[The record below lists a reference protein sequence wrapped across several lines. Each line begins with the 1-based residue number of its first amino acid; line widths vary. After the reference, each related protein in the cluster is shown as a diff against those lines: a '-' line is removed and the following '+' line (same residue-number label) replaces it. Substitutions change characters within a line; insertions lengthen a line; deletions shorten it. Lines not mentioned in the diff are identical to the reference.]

1 MAPTP
6 TPKPGANHRHSD
18 IQGTGGHAGTGTD
31 SARGK
36 TPGRSRPWADSTESA
51 RSNLTPASGSET
63 IKNTRSDSDKTS
75 STTNSVPLP
84 SENAAVGFT
93 NSVARSVSETSV
105 LLPSKSTLRLRPRRR
120 VKSDDSIASPG
131 PAAGVRNPA
140 GSSSPGPAAGLAFSP
155 GTGDCGGSRS
165 AAHHSP
171 GGSSTRATSAG
182 LLPRNGRP
190 LLGIR
195 AKYTPGRRNGH
206 VAPEVQAANILAL
219 ASASTV
225 ANPKTL
231 EEIDAEAA
239 AAVRA
244 NGHRTRTVRFADEQ
258 EARGALAAA
267 RQMHP
272 PEAPPS
278 PSPSPPRPSPRRRLS
293 LPSFQQPNGLHCP
306 GRDEIR
312 ASRRASDPGLPALR
326 DIMRR
331 RLFPGAA
338 ESSSPPTDVDRPN
351 DSEDQDGA
359 DNKGDT
365 HHAALEDTQ
374 DAIMIATRRR
384 SRLRRSPQVDPV
396 LEVDESRDTVPR
408 WALDFDN
415 FINGLEDLDDDD
427 AVEEEDDK
435 TDCFP
440 EINESAAQ

>member
-18 IQGTGGHAGTGTD
+18 IQGTGNRAGIGTN
-31 SARGK
+31 SARGEI
-36 TPGRSRPWADSTESA
+36 PRRSQLWADRAESTQ
-51 RSNLTPASGSET
+51 SNLSLASSSET
-63 IKNTRSDSDKTS
+63 IKNTLSDNGKTS
-75 STTNSVPLP
+75 TPNSTSLP
-84 SENAAVGFT
+84 GENVAVGFT
-93 NSVARSVSETSV
+93 NSVTRSVSETSV
-105 LLPSKSTLRLRPRRR
+105 LLPSRSTLRLRPRRR
-120 VKSDDSIASPG
+120 VKSDDSIASPDS
-131 PAAGVRNPA
+131 AAGVRNTA
-140 GSSSPGPAAGLAFSP
+140 GSSSPGSAPLAISSGP
-155 GTGDCGGSRS
+155 GGTGGPRS

-171 GGSSTRATSAG
+171 GGSITRATSAG
-182 LLPRNGRP
+182 LLPRNGGP

-239 AAVRA
+239 ATARA
-244 NGHRTRTVRFADEQ
+244 DGHRTRTVRFADEQ
-258 EARGALAAA
+258 EARGALASA

-272 PEAPPS
+272 PEAP

-338 ESSSPPTDVDRPN
+338 ESSSPPTDVDRPE
-351 DSEDQDGA
+351 DSEDQGGA
-359 DNKGDT
+359 DNKGGT

-396 LEVDESRDTVPR
+396 LEVDESRDTMPR

-415 FINGLEDLDDDD
+415 FINGLEDVDDDD
-427 AVEEEDDK
+427 AVEEEEDK